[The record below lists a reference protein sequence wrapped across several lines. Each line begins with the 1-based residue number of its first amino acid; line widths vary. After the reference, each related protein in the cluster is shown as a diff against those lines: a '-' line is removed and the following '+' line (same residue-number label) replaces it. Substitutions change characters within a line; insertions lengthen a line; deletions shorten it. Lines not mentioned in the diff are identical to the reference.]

1 MKEKQD
7 DDRENTRKIII
18 FTITIIIVVL
28 SLITSCSLTSTSFG
42 RIGNEFGNEGEFS
55 LKNRDFRTIRNYQLR
70 FDKSYLKISASDAK
84 YKLHFIQDKIKGEK
98 FTCTTSDAS
107 IATCYVA
114 NDYVVINPKKTG
126 VVSILLETTI
136 NHTIYQAT
144 ARVIIGE
151 ATKYIKLSSKSGV
164 INLRETNKLVVGYSL
179 VGLSG
184 DLVAVSSN
192 ERVAKVFVKNG
203 YLYIVAY
210 KTGKVQI
217 KVSIVYN
224 GITYEE
230 VYDLTVIN
238 KGKKKSSDNYLTDI
252 KVSTGKLEPDFDKN
266 NNYYRVLV
274 DANTDKITIKGIA
287 SSDKATIFYNGK
299 RVTSLK
305 NLPLKYG
312 DNTVVIKVVAEDGS
326 SRDYVV
332 NVYREPLKDGNSY
345 LKDIIVSYK
354 NKELELSP
362 VFDKNTYKYT
372 VNVSNDTDVVSL
384 KGIPSSSKATITY
397 NGKKVSSLKNL
408 SLKYGDNTVVIK
420 VVAED
425 GTSLDYVVNIHR
437 EDKYEI
443 KFEKKSYQFDV
454 YTENLDYALL
464 YKVYKNG
471 VLLTDYDKEL
481 IKVKLDADLADIAE
495 YELDSSVIVLKP
507 DVSKLGDDS
516 KDFKVGLEY
525 MGSVCET
532 TVSFKK
538 EPVYLAALNT
548 DIKVDV
554 YKDDNQ
560 KLTGSTDVILATN
573 LFTSFVVS
581 NVAEDKKSV
590 TVCSKKYPDT
600 CVKVSTDSPLIDLDY
615 TNNEVGVMYLPITVT
630 GNGEGT
636 ATLRVTGTVGGKE
649 FENFDV
655 RIELVRKYLIKI
667 DANGGEFEFGD
678 TLITSKIG
686 KDQSL
691 DLTDFGE
698 PYKTDANDSC
708 KVYKFIGYSKMKD
721 GEIIYNLSDKKI
733 VDKLDDD
740 LTLYARYETESSSLA
755 HEGVKR
761 TLWLVANGEDK
772 DLALPI
778 FHNEKYFK
786 LHKEDKVIYPG
797 ASGYYVMN
805 FTNDTNN
812 RIVLKGLRM
821 FEDTI
826 CISGDGCLNMGYI
839 IKWEPAE
846 ISKSTVYYY
855 GKQEDYKILNKDIDP
870 RSVNYLGKQI
880 NFKDKNAEITLM
892 PKESA
897 AISIL
902 WKWVE
907 IDDESDKLDTKIG
920 NQAAESEFLET
931 LNDKYKLSVGLDME
945 IYNDKCK

>member
-305 NLPLKYG
+305 NLP
-312 DNTVVIKVVAEDGS
+312 
-326 SRDYVV
+326 
-332 NVYREPLKDGNSY
+332 
-345 LKDIIVSYK
+345 
-354 NKELELSP
+354 
-362 VFDKNTYKYT
+362 
-372 VNVSNDTDVVSL
+372 
-384 KGIPSSSKATITY
+384 
-397 NGKKVSSLKNL
+397 
-408 SLKYGDNTVVIK
+408 LKYGDNTVVIK

-920 NQAAESEFLET
+920 NQAAESI
-931 LNDKYKLSVGLDME
+931 N
-945 IYNDKCK
+945 CQ